1 VETGALWII
10 KISRVF
16 IVFFSKTE
24 RNDNFTKTMML
35 FGNMIL
41 KRMMGERLYAA
52 FLQGLILLI
61 EWIPFDPISSVLIIH
76 NNIFNFLGVSNN

>member
-1 VETGALWII
+1 
-10 KISRVF
+10 
-16 IVFFSKTE
+16 
-24 RNDNFTKTMML
+24 MML